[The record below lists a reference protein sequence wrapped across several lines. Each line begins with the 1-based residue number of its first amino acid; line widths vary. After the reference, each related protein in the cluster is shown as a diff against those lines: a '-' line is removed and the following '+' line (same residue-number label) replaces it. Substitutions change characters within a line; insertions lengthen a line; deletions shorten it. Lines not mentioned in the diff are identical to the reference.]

1 MTLRTSYRLLAPVY
15 DLFVA
20 RALFQPR
27 SRSLARVP
35 RDGNLKVL
43 LAGAGTGLDLPLLPR
58 THRYVALDLSRAMLA
73 RARPRASGLEMI
85 FVEGDAQR
93 MPFADAAFDLAVL
106 HLIVAVVPRP
116 DRCLAEVAR
125 VLRPGGR
132 AFVFDKFLR
141 RGERAWLRRAVN
153 PLARRIAT
161 RTDVVLED
169 ALQAIP
175 ELAVTSDRPALMGGW
190 FRMIELKKE
199 GGGEKRPTPAPPQ
212 EPRG

>member
-1 MTLRTSYRLLAPVY
+1 LTLRTSYRLLAPVY

-20 RALFQPR
+20 RAFVRPR

-35 RDGNLKVL
+35 RDGNLEVL

-58 THRYVALDLSRAMLA
+58 AHRYIALDLSRAMLA
-73 RARPRASGLEMI
+73 RARPRASGLEIM
-85 FVEGDAQR
+85 FVEGDVQR
-93 MPFADAAFDLAVL
+93 TPFADAAFDLAVL

-116 DRCLAEVAR
+116 DRCLAEIAR

-169 ALQAIP
+169 ALQATP

-190 FRMIELKKE
+190 FRMIELRKVLQ
-199 GGGEKRPTPAPPQ
+199 G
-212 EPRG
+212 